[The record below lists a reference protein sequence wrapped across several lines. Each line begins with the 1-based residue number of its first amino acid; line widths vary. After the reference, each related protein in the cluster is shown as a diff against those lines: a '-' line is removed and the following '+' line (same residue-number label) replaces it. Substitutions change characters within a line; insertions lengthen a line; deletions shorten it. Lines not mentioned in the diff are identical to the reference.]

1 MIPNIVGDDQ
11 WNLSVERFRTRQKP
25 RVERLRETLGEGA
38 IMPTTGVVV
47 EDGVHT

>member
-1 MIPNIVGDDQ
+1 MVPNRVGDDQ
-11 WNLSVERFRTRQKP
+11 WNRGVERFHTRQKP

-38 IMPTTGVVV
+38 IMLTTGVVV